1 MRKLA
6 EDGQLAAEE
15 VYVVYQELPEQHG
28 LLDGFVDERG
38 QGLALPHGGGRRWLL
53 LLLLLLRGG
62 RHGEAIKTGVWW
74 TWTTTCRDREGIAAV
89 TRGTVG
95 GYLTARRRFETEAT
109 GS

>member
-6 EDGQLAAEE
+6 EDGELSAEE
-15 VYVVYQELPEQHG
+15 VDVVYQELPEQHG

-38 QGLALPHGGGRRWLL
+38 EGLALPHGGGRRWLL
-53 LLLLLLRGG
+53 LLLLLRGG
-62 RHGEAIKTGVWW
+62 RHGEAIKTEVWW
-74 TWTTTCRDREGIAAV
+74 TWTTTCREGIAAV

-95 GYLTARRRFETEAT
+95 RYLTARRRFESEAT